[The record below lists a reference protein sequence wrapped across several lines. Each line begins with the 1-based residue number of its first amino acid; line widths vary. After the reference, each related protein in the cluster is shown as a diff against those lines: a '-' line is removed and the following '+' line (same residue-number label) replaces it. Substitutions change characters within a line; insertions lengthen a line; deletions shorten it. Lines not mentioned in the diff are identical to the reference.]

1 MGHSCP
7 PNFDAGQPL
16 YDKSLQSG
24 MACGATIHRLATAH
38 AILRSAAHR
47 FANSER
53 RAKSA
58 ETSET
63 QILTRVHTHQA
74 RD

>member
-1 MGHSCP
+1 
-7 PNFDAGQPL
+7 
-16 YDKSLQSG
+16 